1 MPVFTFS
8 WRGACPIT
16 YTAFVT
22 KISNSTVR
30 RLSIYLRQLE
40 DLMDEGVETVSSARL
55 SELATVKATQ
65 LRKDLSFFGSFGV
78 RGLGY
83 AVPKLAAR
91 IKTILGLDREWK
103 AILFGAGSLGR
114 ALAGYR
120 GFERHNIRIVGIMD
134 NDPHKVG
141 TVVGGVTVQ
150 GMDRI
155 AQIRRETNA
164 QIAVIAVPGPAAK
177 SLSEKIV
184 DSGFSGVVNFAPVRL
199 SLPKGMP
206 LYSVDLSIAFEHVT
220 YKLKETDTGDN

>member
-1 MPVFTFS
+1 M
-8 WRGACPIT
+8 
-16 YTAFVT
+16 T

-83 AVPKLAAR
+83 SVPKLAAR
-91 IKTILGLDREWK
+91 IKTILGLDREWR
-103 AILFGAGSLGR
+103 AVLFGAGSLGR
-114 ALAGYR
+114 ALAGYK

-141 TVVGGVTVQ
+141 TTISGIMVH
-150 GMDRI
+150 GMD
-155 AQIRRETNA
+155 QIGQLKEETGA
-164 QIAVIAVPGPAAK
+164 QIAILAVPGPAARP
-177 SLSEKIV
+177 LSEKIV
-184 DSGFSGVVNFAPVRL
+184 AAGFFGIVNFAPVRL
-199 SLPKGMP
+199 NLPKGMP

-220 YKLKETDTGDN
+220 YKLKETDLGDH